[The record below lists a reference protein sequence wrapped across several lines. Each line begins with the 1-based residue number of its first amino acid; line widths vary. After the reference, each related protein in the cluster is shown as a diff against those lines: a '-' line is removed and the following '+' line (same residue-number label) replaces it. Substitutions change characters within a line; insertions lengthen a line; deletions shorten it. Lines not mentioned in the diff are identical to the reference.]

1 MMTATERLNL
11 FVQIL
16 DREDYG
22 FLRSLDA
29 RREQQ
34 FRRDRI
40 RIFRRE
46 LRAIANQA
54 RGLFRVRRSNL
65 AAAGRWGDYVP
76 LTMEAAGTYVAI
88 GKLWTAGT
96 LLAWR
101 MPEWVDAGRNAN
113 LLRRYVTS
121 PEFSSARQKLPV

>member
-29 RREQQ
+29 RRERQ

-46 LRAIANQA
+46 LRAIANQS
-54 RGLFRVRRSNL
+54 RDLFRVRRSNL
-65 AAAGRWGDYVP
+65 SAAGRWGGYWP
-76 LTMEAAGTYVAI
+76 LAMETAGTYLAI
-88 GKLWTAGT
+88 GKLWTAGM

-101 MPEWVDAGRNAN
+101 MPEWVNASRNAN

-121 PEFSSARQKLPV
+121 QKFF